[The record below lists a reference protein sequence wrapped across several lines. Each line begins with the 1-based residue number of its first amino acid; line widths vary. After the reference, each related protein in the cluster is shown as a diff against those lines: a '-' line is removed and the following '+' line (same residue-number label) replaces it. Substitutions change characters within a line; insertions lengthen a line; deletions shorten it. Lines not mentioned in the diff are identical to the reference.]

1 MAADRGAYICQSQ
14 SMNVFMQDATIKK
27 LNAMHFHA
35 WQKGLKTGTYYL
47 RTQAARAAV
56 QMGLDNSLKKVS
68 APSEE
73 AKGVQE
79 VVSKP
84 VQTTQPSPVT
94 PKSVEMQSEIVASS
108 QPSMQE
114 ETMSAQEAMQA
125 VKACSIDNPD
135 CESCS
140 G

>member
-1 MAADRGAYICQSQ
+1 MDNQY
-14 SMNVFMQDATIKK
+14 
-27 LNAMHFHA
+27 
-35 WQKGLKTGTYYL
+35 
-47 RTQAARAAV
+47 
-56 QMGLDNSLKKVS
+56 NSLKKVS

-84 VQTTQPSPVT
+84 VQTTQPSPVIT
-94 PKSVEMQSEIVASS
+94 KSVEMQSEIVASS
-108 QPSMQE
+108 QTSMQE